1 MVVHF
6 TSLTL
11 LLILLSSLAYVWYRG
26 RITSNKLPPGPRPLP
41 LMGNV
46 HQLHLKDQHK
56 TLAEWGRQYGDL
68 IYLRIFATPV
78 LVVHSLSAARELLD
92 GKNSVTSD
100 RPHMVFLREFLG
112 YDSCFAFI
120 PYGETWRQQRKWVH
134 TALETKESLAS
145 YSQSQRRAVHALLS
159 DLLDKPERYPQPYIK
174 RFMAAMM
181 MEIVYGHTM
190 TSEDDAF
197 VRTADEA
204 IDETVKVGAIASMV
218 DFLPILRRMPSWFP
232 GMGFRKK
239 TLRIRQL
246 VQKTM
251 DEPFEMARKTMIN
264 DHRQSYCVA
273 RIISSQSE
281 GRLLLLDQLLLKY
294 AAGALYMVL
303 VNQTATVLSTF
314 LLAMILH
321 PEVLQKAQAEIDR
334 VVGGT
339 RLPNVD
345 DRASLPYVDCI
356 IKEVYRC
363 AFPFV
368 SIPHAMS
375 RDEVLRGYHI
385 PRGTVIVPNMWAITQ
400 DPMVYPEPGTFR
412 PERFQEMD
420 SHTAEQADPRKFIF
434 GFGRRICPG
443 RHFAD
448 VTIWLTVAS
457 IIAAFDISKA
467 RDAGGNEIMPRMS
480 FTSGLVSL
488 PEPFECDIRPRTTK
502 TQRLISQLS
511 ENLA

>member
-1 MVVHF
+1 MTVHI

-11 LLILLSSLAYVWYRG
+11 LFILLSSLAYVWYRG
-26 RITSNKLPPGPRPLP
+26 RIRSSKLPPGPRPLP
-41 LMGNV
+41 LIGNV
-46 HQLHLKDQHK
+46 HQLPLKDQHK
-56 TLAEWGRQYGDL
+56 TFAEWGREYGDL

-78 LVVHSLSAARELLD
+78 LVVHSLSAARELLE

-100 RPHMVFLREFLG
+100 RPHMVFVREFLG
-112 YDSCFAFI
+112 YDSCFPFI

-145 YSQSQRRAVHALLS
+145 YSRSQRRAVHALLS

-174 RFMAAMM
+174 RRFMAAMM

-197 VRTADEA
+197 VRAADEA
-204 IDETVKVGAIASMV
+204 IDETVKVGAIASLV
-218 DFLPILRRMPSWFP
+218 YFLPILRRLPSWLP
-232 GMGFRKK
+232 GMGFKKK

-264 DHRQSYCVA
+264 DHRQSCFVA

-303 VNQTATVLSTF
+303 KVVNQTATTLSTF
-314 LLAMILH
+314 LLAMVLH
-321 PEVLQKAQAEIDR
+321 PEVLRKAQAEIDR

-339 RLPNVD
+339 RLPNVE

-356 IKEVYRC
+356 IKEVYRWNC
-363 AFPFV
+363 PAP
-368 SIPHAMS
+368 SGKY
-375 RDEVLRGYHI
+375 RDVLRGHNI
-385 PRGTVIVPNMWAITQ
+385 ARGTVIVANLWAMTQ
-400 DPMVYPEPGTFR
+400 DSTLYPEPGTFR

-448 VTIWLTVAS
+448 VTIWLTIAS

-467 RDAGGNEIMPRMS
+467 RDAEGNEIMPRMF

-488 PEPFECDIRPRTTK
+488 PEPFECDIRPRTTN

-511 ENLA
+511 ENPA